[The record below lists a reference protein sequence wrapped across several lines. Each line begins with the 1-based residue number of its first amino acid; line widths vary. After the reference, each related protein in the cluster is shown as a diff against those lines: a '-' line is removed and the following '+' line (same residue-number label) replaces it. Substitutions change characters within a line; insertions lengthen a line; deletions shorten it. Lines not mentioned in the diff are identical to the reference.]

1 MSQPHEA
8 MPCPLCAA
16 PAHWLLD
23 DRKRSYWQC
32 EKCLMVHVPKRWQ
45 LSAEQEKA
53 EYDRHENHPDDP
65 GYRRFLS
72 RLAEPLLQRLPA
84 ASSGLDFGCGPGP
97 ALAVM
102 LREHGHQVALHDL
115 YYHPNPEALRQQW
128 DFITAT
134 EVVEHLA
141 APREVLEQLWQCLK
155 PGGWLGLMTKR
166 VSNPEAFRTWHYK
179 SDPTHISFFSEQSF
193 RWLATRWQAELEV
206 IGADVVLLR
215 KPILNAGCSVQ

>member
-1 MSQPHEA
+1 VSEQHEA
-8 MPCPLCAA
+8 LPCPLCGAA
-16 PAHWLLD
+16 SHWLLD

-32 EKCLMVHVPKRWQ
+32 EQCLMVHVPAYWQ
-45 LSAEQEKA
+45 LTTEQEKA

-72 RLAEPLLQRLPA
+72 RLAEPLLTRLPA
-84 ASSGLDFGCGPGP
+84 AGSGLDFGCGPGP
-97 ALAVM
+97 ALAMM

-166 VSNPEAFRTWHYK
+166 VTSPEAFSAGTTRAIR
-179 SDPTHISFFSEQSF
+179 PTSAFSANRASAGWRQNGRQS
-193 RWLATRWQAELEV
+193 W
-206 IGADVVLLR
+206 
-215 KPILNAGCSVQ
+215 N

>member
-215 KPILNAGCSVQ
+215 KPMLNAGCSVQ

>member
-1 MSQPHEA
+1 
-8 MPCPLCAA
+8 
-16 PAHWLLD
+16 
-23 DRKRSYWQC
+23 
-32 EKCLMVHVPKRWQ
+32 MVHVPAHWQ
-45 LSAEQEKA
+45 LTAKQEKA

-72 RLAEPLLQRLPA
+72 RLAEPLLQRLAP

-97 ALAVM
+97 ALALM
-102 LREHGHQVALHDL
+102 LRERGHQVALHDL
-115 YYHPNPEALRQQW
+115 YYYPNPVALEQQW

-141 APREVLEQLWQCLK
+141 DPRGVLEQLWRCLT

-166 VSNPEAFRTWHYK
+166 VTSPEAFSTWHYK

-193 RWLATRWQAELEV
+193 RWLAQHWQAELEL
-206 IGADVVLLR
+206 IGADVALLR
-215 KPILNAGCSVQ
+215 KPA

>member
-1 MSQPHEA
+1 VSEQHEA
-8 MPCPLCAA
+8 LPCPLCGAA
-16 PAHWLLD
+16 SHWLLD

-32 EKCLMVHVPKRWQ
+32 EHCLMVHVPARWQ
-45 LSAEQEKA
+45 LTAEQEKA

-72 RLAEPLLQRLPA
+72 RLAEPLLARLPA
-84 ASSGLDFGCGPGP
+84 AGSGLDFGCGPGP
-97 ALAVM
+97 ALAMM

-166 VSNPEAFRTWHYK
+166 VISPEAFSRWHYK

-193 RWLATRWQAELEV
+193 RWLAAKWQAELDL
-206 IGADVVLLR
+206 IGADVALLR
-215 KPILNAGCSVQ
+215 KPEISAD

>member
-115 YYHPNPEALRQQW
+115 YYHPNPAALRQQW

-215 KPILNAGCSVQ
+215 KPMLNAG

>member
-1 MSQPHEA
+1 MSEPHEVL
-8 MPCPLCAA
+8 PCPLCSA
-16 PAHWLLD
+16 PAHWLQD

-32 EKCLMVHVPKRWQ
+32 EQCLMVHVPAHWQ
-45 LSAEQEKA
+45 LTAEQEKA

-72 RLAEPLLQRLPA
+72 RLAVPLLERLPA

-97 ALAVM
+97 ALAMM

-115 YYHPNPEALRQQW
+115 YYHPNPEALAQQW

-141 APREVLEQLWQCLK
+141 APREVLEHLWQCLK

-166 VSNPEAFRTWHYK
+166 VTSPEAFRTWHYK
-179 SDPTHISFFSEQSF
+179 SDPTHISFFSAQSF
-193 RWLATRWQAELEV
+193 RWLAAQWQAELEL
-206 IGADVVLLR
+206 IGADVALLR
-215 KPILNAGCSVQ
+215 KPLLSAD

>member
-215 KPILNAGCSVQ
+215 KPMLNAG

>member
-1 MSQPHEA
+1 MSEQHEA
-8 MPCPLCAA
+8 LPCPLCGAES
-16 PAHWLLD
+16 HWLLD

-32 EKCLMVHVPKRWQ
+32 EQCLMVHVPACWQ
-45 LSAEQEKA
+45 LTAEQEKA

-72 RLAEPLLQRLPA
+72 RLAEPLLTRLPA
-84 ASSGLDFGCGPGP
+84 AGSGLDFGCGPGP
-97 ALAVM
+97 ALAMM

-115 YYHPNPEALRQQW
+115 YYHPNPDALRQQW

-141 APREVLEQLWQCLK
+141 APREVLEQLWQYLK

-166 VSNPEAFRTWHYK
+166 VISPEAFSRWHYK

-193 RWLATRWQAELEV
+193 RWLAAKWQAELEL
-206 IGADVVLLR
+206 IGADVALLR
-215 KPILNAGCSVQ
+215 KPELSAD

>member
-1 MSQPHEA
+1 

-215 KPILNAGCSVQ
+215 KPMLNAG

>member
-179 SDPTHISFFSEQSF
+179 SDPTHICFFSEQSF

-215 KPILNAGCSVQ
+215 KPMLNAGCSVQ

>member
-215 KPILNAGCSVQ
+215 KPVLNAG